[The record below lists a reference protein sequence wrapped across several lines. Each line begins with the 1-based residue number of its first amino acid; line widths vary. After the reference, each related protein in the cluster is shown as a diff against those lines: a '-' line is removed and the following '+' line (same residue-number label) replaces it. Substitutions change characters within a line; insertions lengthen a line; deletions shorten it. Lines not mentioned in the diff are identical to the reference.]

1 MEFGGISLFTS
12 IYSLVTQHP
21 RHSTVYRHGR
31 SNTGTDEVEDEHH
44 ESSEE
49 SDDEENRTFSINNSS
64 SEREKLL
71 KLVVSD
77 TISYCKKC
85 RSGVEE
91 KDHDDDDDD
100 DDKWNRRIVKGCL
113 PHRVEIQGRL
123 DFLRFVVQQT
133 TIELSFERIKALYN
147 VFCVDPV
154 VTIEEC
160 HMFLSILSS
169 CVHEGDFVTISK
181 STTQSVF
188 HDLLCADLSLCMSLE
203 GFACFEA
210 YFKKIN
216 EFASSMRISTSSFI
230 VDSVDLEGLE
240 QLWEIVLNATDE
252 DVVADASAFLVGL
265 YVRLSSRIPDKK
277 SVWRLFLDKIM
288 RNLEKKK
295 QLERLMMLL
304 RDFLQQVSKSG
315 RTKGGGLDEA
325 MSGSYDPRI
334 VTHIYVDLRYE
345 DGRSSRRVLH
355 YYLRRTET
363 LRVLRDRIAADCGDL
378 EGT

>member
-1 MEFGGISLFTS
+1 
-12 IYSLVTQHP
+12 
-21 RHSTVYRHGR
+21 
-31 SNTGTDEVEDEHH
+31 
-44 ESSEE
+44 
-49 SDDEENRTFSINNSS
+49 
-64 SEREKLL
+64 
-71 KLVVSD
+71 
-77 TISYCKKC
+77 
-85 RSGVEE
+85 
-91 KDHDDDDDD
+91 
-100 DDKWNRRIVKGCL
+100 
-113 PHRVEIQGRL
+113 
-123 DFLRFVVQQT
+123 
-133 TIELSFERIKALYN
+133 
-147 VFCVDPV
+147 
-154 VTIEEC
+154 
-160 HMFLSILSS
+160 
-169 CVHEGDFVTISK
+169 
-181 STTQSVF
+181 
-188 HDLLCADLSLCMSLE
+188 
-203 GFACFEA
+203 
-210 YFKKIN
+210 
-216 EFASSMRISTSSFI
+216 
-230 VDSVDLEGLE
+230 
-240 QLWEIVLNATDE
+240 NATDE